1 MRRRWHKEIC
11 TAETRLGYIPAVPTP
26 ESAEAFA
33 RLAFARAQ
41 LTGITKRLSEC
52 HARFLRDG
60 QAARERYAE
69 LQMEWDEAFSAF
81 ENATE
86 KFAATVKK
94 LHLDVEANRVSKTK

>member
-1 MRRRWHKEIC
+1 M
-11 TAETRLGYIPAVPTP
+11 PTP
-26 ESAEAFA
+26 ESAEAFTRVASA
-33 RLAFARAQ
+33 RDR
-41 LTGITKRLSEC
+41 LTDITKRLNEC

>member
-1 MRRRWHKEIC
+1 M
-11 TAETRLGYIPAVPTP
+11 PTP

-41 LTGITKRLSEC
+41 LTDITKRLSEC

-69 LQMEWDEAFSAF
+69 LQTEWDEAFIAF
-81 ENATE
+81 EKATE
-86 KFAATVKK
+86 ELAATVKK
-94 LHLDVEANRVSKTK
+94 LHQDVEAHRFPKTD

>member
-26 ESAEAFA
+26 ESAEAFTRVASA
-33 RLAFARAQ
+33 RDR
-41 LTGITKRLSEC
+41 LTDITKRLNEC

-69 LQMEWDEAFSAF
+69 LQTEWDEAFIAF
-81 ENATE
+81 EKATE
-86 KFAATVKK
+86 ELAATVKK
-94 LHLDVEANRVSKTK
+94 LHQDVEAHRFPKTD